1 MGVDEHVPSAIQLPT
16 ALVNGGNVLNIT
28 CLLFVFPAI
37 TTASAPCPTAVIV
50 PLRSMNV
57 ATIFAITD
65 ML

>member
-1 MGVDEHVPSAIQLPT
+1 MDEHVPSAIQLPT

-57 ATIFAITD
+57 ATIFAITG